1 MPFMSG
7 SSDRPFSFLI
17 AVAIGLTARY
27 VTKLLNKSRN
37 RAMYAKLETLPANE
51 VTHTWLKTLATI
63 SIPFQFTLLIEL
75 IVSLIGLV
83 VVDRTFPDF
92 TGFYLILLLVG
103 LILRAG
109 LKWMNIVYLTNLSL
123 EKKNEVAEYFN
134 ENMDSAVD
142 RVLKD
147 PSVEAYLSARPAFLR
162 NQILKRMRN
171 LKPIKN

>member
-37 RAMYAKLETLPANE
+37 RAMYANFETLPANE

-63 SIPFQFTLLIEL
+63 SIPFQFTVLIEL
-75 IVSLIGLV
+75 FVSLIGLV

-103 LILRAG
+103 LIIRAG

-147 PSVEAYLSARPAFLR
+147 PGVEAYLSARPAFLR